1 MFSNKRFIKIKS
13 TLQFTQI
20 EYAIRLLTINIY
32 YESYAIIN
40 KFTINKRIHYIAIWI
55 NNKSTINK

>member
-13 TLQFTQI
+13 MLQFTQI

-32 YESYAIIN
+32 YEPYGIIN
-40 KFTINKRIHYIAIWI
+40 KSIINKRIH
-55 NNKSTINK
+55 